1 MPLVVEELRV
11 VDGVRA
17 LVTAVDGL
25 CAADPSTLADGDSL
39 VALHRE
45 LDRLSAVATRAAAAF
60 DAGGSWAAEGARS
73 SAAWMAARCGLP
85 VATARRRVR
94 LGRGLRRCR

>member
-25 CAADPSTLADGDSL
+25 C
-39 VALHRE
+39 
-45 LDRLSAVATRAAAAF
+45 
-60 DAGGSWAAEGARS
+60 
-73 SAAWMAARCGLP
+73 
-85 VATARRRVR
+85 
-94 LGRGLRRCR
+94 